1 MEEDKVYA
9 VVPFKQAEQVKQ
21 RLRPILNSAQR
32 YQLAIAMLKDV
43 LGALSQSE
51 KMISILVVSR
61 DSRLKNLVESY
72 GARLLSVNL
81 DNCLNSALSQ
91 ATLLLQSQNAR
102 QIMYIHADI
111 PLLASPDLDEVISD
125 HLNYNCDLT
134 LVPSNKDDGTN
145 IMLRKLPSC
154 QPLRY
159 GKNSYRIHLEDA
171 TSQGLRTHS
180 ICNPRIGFDIDTPK
194 DFYRFLQKGM
204 NSHTHTSVCL
214 KSIMDNERMYH
225 AV

>member
-9 VVPFKQAEQVKQ
+9 VVPFKQIEQVKQ

-32 YQLAIAMLKDV
+32 YQLALAMLKDV
-43 LGALSQSE
+43 LEALSHSE
-51 KMISILVVSR
+51 NIISTLVVCR
-61 DSRLKNLVESY
+61 DLRLQHLVESY
-72 GARLLSVNL
+72 GAKLLSVNP

-91 ATLLLQSQNAR
+91 STLILQSQNAN
-102 QIMYIHADI
+102 QIMYVHADI
-111 PLLASPDLDEVISD
+111 PLLASPDIDEVIAD

-145 IMLRKLPSC
+145 IMLRKLPSS

-159 GKNSYRIHLEDA
+159 GRNSYRNHLKDA

-180 ICNPRIGFDIDTPK
+180 ICNPRMGFDIDTPK
-194 DFYRFLQKGM
+194 DFYRFLLKGM
-204 NSHTHTSVCL
+204 NSHTHTSACL
-214 KSIMDNERMYH
+214 ESITDNERMYH